1 MPFGDVVQVKGWLGV
16 KGHVKKPYNEH
27 PKRPIQGLSITR
39 TEVSGTRFWNL
50 IKSLSV
56 TPERFFENCY
66 VHNYCPLCFMTSS
79 ARNVTPPSLKR
90 AERMGLELICDKGLV
105 DIISLLHVETV
116 VCIGKYVER
125 RAQLALQDFKK
136 WEISIG
142 SITHPSPINPASNK
156 GDWIAIATQQLQE
169 MNIVPIIVKEF

>member
-1 MPFGDVVQVKGWLGV
+1 MPFGDVVQVKEWLGV

-39 TEVSGTRFWNL
+39 TEVSGMRFWNL

-56 TPERFFENCY
+56 TPERF
-66 VHNYCPLCFMTSS
+66 
-79 ARNVTPPSLKR
+79 
-90 AERMGLELICDKGLV
+90 
-105 DIISLLHVETV
+105 LLHVETV

-125 RAQLALQDFKK
+125 RTQLALQDFKK
-136 WEISIG
+136 WKISIG
-142 SITHPSPINPASNK
+142 SITHPSPINPAANK

-169 MNIVPIIVKEF
+169 MNIVPIIVNEF